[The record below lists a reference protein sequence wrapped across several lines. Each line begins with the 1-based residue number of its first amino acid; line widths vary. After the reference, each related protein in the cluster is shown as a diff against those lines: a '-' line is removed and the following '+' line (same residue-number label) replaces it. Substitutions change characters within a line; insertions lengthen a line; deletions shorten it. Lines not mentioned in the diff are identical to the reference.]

1 MDDQQKNRYS
11 HLTAIDRKYLSFPA
25 RYLLQNKLL
34 KGKVLDFGCGLGN
47 DVKKLQETGL
57 NIIGYD
63 PHYFPDYPQEKFD
76 TIICFYVLNVL
87 FPEPQ
92 EEVIMTIAHKLKPSG
107 KAYFAVRRDLKK
119 EGYRTHYV
127 HKKPTYQRLVNLPF
141 KSLYKDEFCEIY
153 EYTPYNQI
161 KERKEY
167 CIFCNPYS
175 KLELIT
181 ESSFSYAIKD
191 GYPLTK
197 GHSLIIP
204 KIHGSNYFD
213 LPVEYQKN
221 CWQMV
226 NNVQQILKKEYN
238 PDGFNVGFNVNKAGG
253 QKVMHSHIH
262 IIPRYEKD
270 NQKSNKGI
278 RSIISER

>member
-1 MDDQQKNRYS
+1 MDNPEENKYS

-25 RYLLQNKLL
+25 RYLLNNQLL
-34 KGKVLDFGCGLGN
+34 KGKILDFGCGLGN
-47 DVKKLQETGL
+47 DVKKLGEKGL

-63 PHYFPDYPQEKFD
+63 PHYFPEYPQEKFD
-76 TIICFYVLNVL
+76 TIICFYVLNVV
-87 FPEPQ
+87 FSEEQ
-92 EEVIMTIAHKLKPSG
+92 EEVIMAIAHMLKPSG

-127 HKKPTYQRLVNLPF
+127 HKKQTYQRLVKLPF
-141 KSLYKDEFCEIY
+141 LSLYQDEFCEIY
-153 EYTPYNQI
+153 EYIPYNQI
-161 KERKEY
+161 KKRKEY
-167 CIFCNPYS
+167 CIFCNPYP

-181 ESSFSYAIKD
+181 ESTLSYAIKD
-191 GYPLTK
+191 GYPLSQ

-204 KIHGSNYFD
+204 KIHCSSYFD
-213 LPVEYQKN
+213 LPLEYQKK

-226 NNVQQILKKEYN
+226 NFIQKILVKKYN

-262 IIPRYEKD
+262 IIPRYQKD
-270 NQKSNKGI
+270 SQKNNKGI
-278 RSIISER
+278 RSII